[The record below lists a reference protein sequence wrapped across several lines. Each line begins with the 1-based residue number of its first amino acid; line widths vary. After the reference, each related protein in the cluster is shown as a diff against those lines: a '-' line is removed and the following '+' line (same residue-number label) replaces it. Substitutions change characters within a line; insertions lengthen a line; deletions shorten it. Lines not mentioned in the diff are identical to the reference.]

1 MDQKTQKL
9 TFAEKTGYAFGDA
22 ASNLFWMTF
31 IYFQSKF
38 YTDVFFYTPDAALE
52 RSLLEK
58 LAALLL
64 LTRVFDMVFDL
75 FMGVL
80 GDRTRTR
87 WGKFRPYLLWFAVP
101 FGIISTLTFTTP
113 SFSPNGKLIY
123 AYITLCLM
131 MMVYSAINIP
141 YSALMG
147 VISPDSQER
156 TSVASYRFAFAFGA
170 GLVVQYSTLYLV
182 DYFGRVK
189 PEMGGVLL
197 AAAKAHGYQLTM
209 GIYAVAATALFF
221 LTFALTK
228 ERVQPAQDES
238 STKNDMKDLIIFMSR
253 LFIYSLIII
262 GTIYIMKISHMR
274 ILYVILVFLSYILI
288 FLFMRRR
295 DQQVKKESSLK
306 KDLKNLATNVP
317 WLILFFTGTLTVCS
331 VAIRSGAIL
340 YYFQYYVGNEKLAA
354 SFMVAGTLL
363 SLLGTIAIQHVT
375 RFAGRKVTYI
385 GLAALGSVFLV
396 VSYWVRPEQIALMF
410 VFQVLYSAVTGPTS
424 AVLWAMFADSA
435 DYSEWRTGRRATGV
449 IFSAAGMSTKLGWA
463 IGGPITVWMLASFGY
478 QASVAQTP
486 HALHGILLLFT
497 VIPASGFLLTGL
509 GMIFYPL
516 NEARMKKIQGEL
528 QARQAIGESVHTA

>member
-1 MDQKTQKL
+1 MNPQTQKL
-9 TFAEKTGYAFGDA
+9 TFFEKTGYAFGDA

-31 IYFQSKF
+31 IYFQTYF

-64 LTRVFDMVFDL
+64 LTRILDMAFDL
-75 FMGVL
+75 SMGVMS
-80 GDRTRTR
+80 DRTRTR

-113 SFSPNGKLIY
+113 NFSPNGKLIY

-156 TSVASYRFAFAFGA
+156 TSASSYRFAFAFGA
-170 GLVVQYSTLYLV
+170 GLVVQYSTLFLV
-182 DYFGRVK
+182 NHFGKIK
-189 PEMGGVLL
+189 PEMGGMLL
-197 AAAKAHGYQLTM
+197 ATAKAHGFQLTM
-209 GIYAVAATALFF
+209 GIYAIAATALFF

-228 ERVQPAQDES
+228 ERVQPAPQ
-238 STKNDMKDLIIFMSR
+238 K
-253 LFIYSLIII
+253 
-262 GTIYIMKISHMR
+262 
-274 ILYVILVFLSYILI
+274 
-288 FLFMRRR
+288 
-295 DQQVKKESSLK
+295 SSLGQ
-306 KDLKNLATNVP
+306 DLADLATNIP
-317 WLILFFTGTLTVCS
+317 WLILFGVGTLTVCS

-340 YYFQYYVGNEKLAA
+340 YYFQYYVSKSDFYLFKFFVGDHIFIFGLGQYRHTFHIGPYIQYHAAGIELAGA
-354 SFMVAGTLL
+354 FMVAGTLL
-363 SLLGTIAIQHVT
+363 SLLGSIAIQHVT
-375 RFAGRKVTYI
+375 KFAGRKATYI
-385 GLAALGSVFLV
+385 GLAVLGSIFLV
-396 VSYWVRPEQIALMF
+396 VSFWVRPEQIALMF

-435 DYSEWRTGRRATGV
+435 DYSEWRTGRRATGLV
-449 IFSAAGMSTKLGWA
+449 FSAAGMSNKLGWA
-463 IGGPITVWMLASFGY
+463 IGGPVTVWLLAVFGY

-497 VIPASGFLLTGL
+497 VIPAVGFLLTGL

-516 NEARMKKIQGEL
+516 NEARMKKMQGEL
-528 QARQAIGESVHTA
+528 QARQGATDAVSLP

>member
-1 MDQKTQKL
+1 MNLKAQKL
-9 TFAEKTGYAFGDA
+9 TFVEKTGYAFGDA

-58 LAALLL
+58 LAVLLL
-64 LTRVFDMVFDL
+64 LTRILDMGFDL

-101 FGIISTLTFTTP
+101 FGIISVLTFTTP

-156 TSVASYRFAFAFGA
+156 TSVSSYRFAFAFGA

-189 PEMGGVLL
+189 PEMSGMLL

-221 LTFALTK
+221 LTFALTR
-228 ERVQPAQDES
+228 ERVQPFHEKSTLKQD
-238 STKNDMKDLIIFMSR
+238 L
-253 LFIYSLIII
+253 
-262 GTIYIMKISHMR
+262 
-274 ILYVILVFLSYILI
+274 
-288 FLFMRRR
+288 R
-295 DQQVKKESSLK
+295 D
-306 KDLKNLATNVP
+306 LATNLP
-317 WLILFFTGTLTVCS
+317 WLILFGMGTLTVCA

-354 SFMVAGTLL
+354 AFMVTGTLM
-363 SLLGTIAIQHVT
+363 SLLGTVLIQYVT
-375 RFAGRKVTYI
+375 QFAGRKATYI
-385 GLAALGSVFLV
+385 GLATLGALFLV
-396 VSYWVRPEQIALMF
+396 VSYWVRPEQVALIF
-410 VFQVLYSAVTGPTS
+410 VFQLLYCAVTGPTS

-435 DYSEWRTGRRATGV
+435 DYSEWRTGRRATGLV
-449 IFSAAGMSTKLGWA
+449 FSAAGMSNKLGWA
-463 IGGPITVWMLASFGY
+463 IGGPVIMWLLAIFGY
-478 QASVAQTP
+478 RAGVAQTP
-486 HALHGILLLFT
+486 YALHGILLLFT
-497 VIPASGFLLTGL
+497 VIPAVAFLLTGVGL
-509 GMIFYPL
+509 LFYPL
-516 NEARMKKIQGEL
+516 NEARMKKMQGEL
-528 QARQAIGESVHTA
+528 QARQAKGEAMESA

>member
-1 MDQKTQKL
+1 MAVENQKL

-52 RSLLEK
+52 DRLLKK
-58 LAALLL
+58 LAVLLL
-64 LTRVFDMVFDL
+64 LTRVFDMAFDL
-75 FMGVL
+75 LMGVL
-80 GDRTRTR
+80 GDRTKTR
-87 WGKFRPYLLWFAVP
+87 WGKFRPYLLWFAIP

-113 SFSPNGKLIY
+113 GFSPNGKLIY

-156 TSVASYRFAFAFGA
+156 TSAASYRFAFAFGA
-170 GLVVQYSTLYLV
+170 GMIVQYSTLYLV
-182 DYFGRVK
+182 DYFGHVRQK
-189 PEMGGVLL
+189 MSGMAL
-197 AAAKAHGYQLTM
+197 ATAEAHGYQLTM
-209 GIYAVAATALFF
+209 GLYAVAATALFF

-228 ERVQPAQDES
+228 ERIQPAAQKTS
-238 STKNDMKDLIIFMSR
+238 LGRDLF
-253 LFIYSLIII
+253 
-262 GTIYIMKISHMR
+262 
-274 ILYVILVFLSYILI
+274 
-288 FLFMRRR
+288 
-295 DQQVKKESSLK
+295 D
-306 KDLKNLATNVP
+306 LATNVP

-354 SFMVAGTLL
+354 TFMVAGTLL
-363 SLLGTIAIQHVT
+363 SLLGSLAIQHVT
-375 RFAGRKVTYI
+375 KFAGRKATYI
-385 GLAALGSVFLV
+385 GLAVLGSVFLV

-410 VFQVLYSAVTGPTS
+410 VFQILYSAVTGPTS

-435 DYSEWRTGRRATGV
+435 DYSEWRTGRRATGLV
-449 IFSAAGMSTKLGWA
+449 FSAAGMSNKLGWA
-463 IGGPITVWMLASFGY
+463 IGGPVAVWLLANFGY

-486 HALHGILLLFT
+486 HALHGILLLFS
-497 VIPASGFLLTGL
+497 VIPAVGFLLTGL

-516 NEARMKKIQGEL
+516 NEARMKKMQGEL
-528 QARQAIGESVHTA
+528 QARQAGEGSDHLGLGAAILDIEQRLL

>member
-1 MDQKTQKL
+1 MEAKTQKL
-9 TFAEKTGYAFGDA
+9 TFAEKTGYALGDA

-31 IYFQSKF
+31 IYFQGKF

-52 RSLLEK
+52 RKLLQK

-64 LTRVFDMVFDL
+64 LTRFLDMAFDL
-75 FMGVL
+75 SMGVL
-80 GDRTRTR
+80 GDRTKTR
-87 WGKFRPYLLWFAVP
+87 WGKFRPYLLWFAIP
-101 FGIISTLTFTTP
+101 FGIISVLTFTTP
-113 SFSPNGKLIY
+113 GFSPNGKLIY

-156 TSVASYRFAFAFGA
+156 TSASSYRFAFAFGA

-197 AAAKAHGYQLTM
+197 AAAKAHGYQITM

-228 ERVQPAQDES
+228 ERVQPAPQKTS
-238 STKNDMKDLIIFMSR
+238 LGRDLSD
-253 LFIYSLIII
+253 
-262 GTIYIMKISHMR
+262 
-274 ILYVILVFLSYILI
+274 LVS
-288 FLFMRRR
+288 
-295 DQQVKKESSLK
+295 
-306 KDLKNLATNVP
+306 NGP
-317 WLILFFTGTLTVCS
+317 WLILFFVGTLTVCS

-354 SFMVAGTLL
+354 SFMVAGTLM
-363 SLLGTIAIQHVT
+363 SLLGTIVIQHVT
-375 RFAGRKVTYI
+375 KFAGRKATYI
-385 GLAALGSVFLV
+385 GLAVLGSVFLV
-396 VSYWVRPEQIALMF
+396 VSYWVRPEQVMLMF

-435 DYSEWRTGRRATGV
+435 DYSEWRTGRRATGLV
-449 IFSAAGMSTKLGWA
+449 FSAAGMSNKLGWA
-463 IGGPITVWMLASFGY
+463 IGGPVAVWLLAQFGY

-486 HALHGILLLFT
+486 HALQGILLLFT
-497 VIPASGFLLTGL
+497 VIPAAGFLLTGL
-509 GMIFYPL
+509 GLVFYPL
-516 NEARMKKIQGEL
+516 NEARMKKLQGEL
-528 QARQAIGESVHTA
+528 QVRQAKGEAVAIP

>member
-1 MDQKTQKL
+1 MKPGTQKL

-52 RSLLEK
+52 RTLLQK
-58 LAALLL
+58 LAVLLL
-64 LTRVFDMVFDL
+64 LTRVFDMGFDL

-101 FGIISTLTFTTP
+101 FGIISVLTFTTP

-147 VISPDSQER
+147 VISADSQER
-156 TSVASYRFAFAFGA
+156 TSVSSYRFAFAFSA

-189 PEMGGVLL
+189 PEMGGMLL

-209 GIYAVAATALFF
+209 GIYAIAAVALFF
-221 LTFALTK
+221 LTFALTR
-228 ERVQPAQDES
+228 ERVQPIQEKSSLRQDL
-238 STKNDMKDLIIFMSR
+238 KDL
-253 LFIYSLIII
+253 
-262 GTIYIMKISHMR
+262 T
-274 ILYVILVFLSYILI
+274 
-288 FLFMRRR
+288 
-295 DQQVKKESSLK
+295 
-306 KDLKNLATNVP
+306 TNAP
-317 WLILFFTGTLTVCS
+317 WLILFVMGTVTVCS

-363 SLLGTIAIQHVT
+363 SLLGTVFIQYVT
-375 RFAGRKVTYI
+375 RVAGRKATYI
-385 GLAALGSVFLV
+385 GCVLLATIFLV
-396 VSYWVRPEQIALMF
+396 LSYWVRPEQVALMF
-410 VFQVLYSAVTGPTS
+410 AFQVLYSATTGPTS

-435 DYSEWRTGRRATGV
+435 YYSEWRTGRRATGLV
-449 IFSAAGMSTKLGWA
+449 FSAAGMSNKLGWA
-463 IGGPITVWMLASFGY
+463 IGGPVAVWLLAQFGY

-486 HALHGILLLFT
+486 QALHAILLLFAI
-497 VIPASGFLLTGL
+497 IPAAGFLLTGVGL
-509 GMIFYPL
+509 LFYPL

-528 QARQAIGESVHTA
+528 RERQAKAEAVALP

>member
-1 MDQKTQKL
+1 MNSKTQKL
-9 TFAEKTGYAFGDA
+9 TFFEKTGYAFGDA

-52 RSLLEK
+52 DRLLKK
-58 LAALLL
+58 LAILLL
-64 LTRVFDMVFDL
+64 LTRFFDMGFDL
-75 FMGVL
+75 FMGIL
-80 GDRTRTR
+80 SDRTRTR
-87 WGKFRPYLLWFAVP
+87 WGKFRPYLLWFAIP
-101 FGIISTLTFTTP
+101 FGIISFLTFTTP
-113 SFSPNGKLIY
+113 GFSPNGKLIY

-156 TSVASYRFAFAFGA
+156 TSVSSYRFAFAFGA
-170 GLVVQYSTLYLV
+170 GMIVQYSTLYLV

-197 AAAKAHGYQLTM
+197 ATAKAHGYQLTM
-209 GIYAVAATALFF
+209 GIYAIAATALFF

-228 ERVQPAQDES
+228 ERIQPAPQKTS
-238 STKNDMKDLIIFMSR
+238 VGRDLS
-253 LFIYSLIII
+253 
-262 GTIYIMKISHMR
+262 
-274 ILYVILVFLSYILI
+274 
-288 FLFMRRR
+288 
-295 DQQVKKESSLK
+295 D
-306 KDLKNLATNVP
+306 LATNLP

-331 VAIRSGAIL
+331 VAIRSMAIL
-340 YYFQYYVGNEKLAA
+340 YYFQYYVGNEKLSAA
-354 SFMVAGTLL
+354 FMVSGALL

-375 RFAGRKVTYI
+375 KFAGRKATYI
-385 GLAALGSVFLV
+385 GLAVLGSIFLV
-396 VSYWVRPEQIALMF
+396 VSYRVRPEQIALMF

-435 DYSEWRTGRRATGV
+435 DYSEWRTGRRATGL
-449 IFSAAGMSTKLGWA
+449 IFSAAGMSNKLGWA
-463 IGGPITVWMLASFGY
+463 IGGPVAVWLLANFGY

-497 VIPASGFLLTGL
+497 VIPAAGFLLTGL

-516 NEARMKKIQGEL
+516 NEARMKKMQGEL
-528 QARQAIGESVHTA
+528 QVRQAKGEAAASA

>member
-1 MDQKTQKL
+1 
-9 TFAEKTGYAFGDA
+9 
-22 ASNLFWMTF
+22 MTF

-52 RSLLEK
+52 RTLLEK

-64 LTRVFDMVFDL
+64 LTRVFDMGFDL
-75 FMGVL
+75 FMGVV

-101 FGIISTLTFTTP
+101 FGIISVMTFTTP
-113 SFSPNGKLIY
+113 GFSPNGKLIY

-156 TSVASYRFAFAFGA
+156 TSVSSYRFAFAFGA
-170 GLVVQYSTLYLV
+170 GLIVQYSTLYLV

-221 LTFALTK
+221 LTFALTR
-228 ERVQPAQDES
+228 ERVQPAAQKTS
-238 STKNDMKDLIIFMSR
+238 LVRDLM
-253 LFIYSLIII
+253 
-262 GTIYIMKISHMR
+262 
-274 ILYVILVFLSYILI
+274 
-288 FLFMRRR
+288 
-295 DQQVKKESSLK
+295 
-306 KDLKNLATNVP
+306 DLGSNVP
-317 WLILFFTGTLTVCS
+317 WLILFFTGTLTVCA

-375 RFAGRKVTYI
+375 KFAGRKVTYI

-396 VSYWVRPEQIALMF
+396 VSYWVRPEQVALMF

-435 DYSEWRTGRRATGV
+435 DYSEWRTGRRATGLV
-449 IFSAAGMSTKLGWA
+449 FSAAGMSNKLGWA
-463 IGGPITVWMLASFGY
+463 IGGPVTVWLLAMFGY

-497 VIPASGFLLTGL
+497 VIPAAGFLLTGL
-509 GMIFYPL
+509 GMILYPL
-516 NEARMKKIQGEL
+516 NEARMKKLQGEL
-528 QARQAIGESVHTA
+528 QARQADNQAVLA

>member
-1 MDQKTQKL
+1 MNSKNQKL
-9 TFAEKTGYAFGDA
+9 TFVEKTGYAFGDA

-52 RSLLEK
+52 RSLLQK

-64 LTRVFDMVFDL
+64 LTRFLDMAFDL
-75 FMGVL
+75 SMGVL
-80 GDRTRTR
+80 GDRTKTR

-113 SFSPNGKLIY
+113 AFSPNGKLIY

-141 YSALMG
+141 YSALLG

-156 TSVASYRFAFAFGA
+156 TSASSYRFAFAFGA

-189 PEMGGVLL
+189 PDMSGVILS
-197 AAAKAHGYQLTM
+197 AAKAHGYQLTM
-209 GIYAVAATALFF
+209 GIYAIAAAALFF

-228 ERVQPAQDES
+228 ERVQPIQEK
-238 STKNDMKDLIIFMSR
+238 ST
-253 LFIYSLIII
+253 
-262 GTIYIMKISHMR
+262 
-274 ILYVILVFLSYILI
+274 LS
-288 FLFMRRR
+288 
-295 DQQVKKESSLK
+295 Q
-306 KDLKNLATNVP
+306 DLKDLATNVP
-317 WLILFFTGTLTVCS
+317 WLILFGMGTLTVCA
-331 VAIRSGAIL
+331 VAIRGGAIL

-354 SFMVAGTLL
+354 TFMVAGTLM
-363 SLLGTIAIQHVT
+363 SLLGTIVIQHVT
-375 RFAGRKVTYI
+375 RFAGRKATYI
-385 GLAALGSVFLV
+385 GLAVLGALFLA
-396 VSYWVRPEQIALMF
+396 VSYWVRPEQVMLMF
-410 VFQVLYSAVTGPTS
+410 AFQVLYSAVTGPTS

-435 DYSEWRTGRRATGV
+435 DYSEWRTGRRATGLV
-449 IFSAAGMSTKLGWA
+449 FSAAGMSNKLGWA
-463 IGGPITVWMLASFGY
+463 IGGPVTVWMLAQFGY

-497 VIPASGFLLTGL
+497 FIPAVGFLLTGL

-516 NEARMKKIQGEL
+516 NEARMKKMQGEL
-528 QARQAIGESVHTA
+528 QLRQVKGGAAVSA

>member
-1 MDQKTQKL
+1 MNSRTQKL
-9 TFAEKTGYAFGDA
+9 TFFEKTGYAFGDA

-52 RSLLEK
+52 RSLLQK
-58 LAALLL
+58 LAVLLL
-64 LTRVFDMVFDL
+64 LTRVLDMGFDL
-75 FMGVL
+75 FMGVM
-80 GDRTRTR
+80 GDRTKTR

-101 FGIISTLTFTTP
+101 FGIISVLTFTTP

-131 MMVYSAINIP
+131 MIVYSAINIP

-156 TSVASYRFAFAFGA
+156 TSASSYRFAFAYGA
-170 GLVVQYSTLYLV
+170 GLVVQFSTLYLV

-209 GIYAVAATALFF
+209 GLYAVAATALFF

-228 ERVQPAQDES
+228 ERIQPAPQNTS
-238 STKNDMKDLIIFMSR
+238 LGRDLS
-253 LFIYSLIII
+253 
-262 GTIYIMKISHMR
+262 
-274 ILYVILVFLSYILI
+274 
-288 FLFMRRR
+288 
-295 DQQVKKESSLK
+295 D
-306 KDLKNLATNVP
+306 LATNLP

-340 YYFQYYVGNEKLAA
+340 YYFQYYVGNEKLSVA
-354 SFMVAGTLL
+354 FMVAGTLL
-363 SLLGTIAIQHVT
+363 ALLGSIAIQHVT
-375 RFAGRKVTYI
+375 KFAGRKATYI
-385 GLAALGSVFLV
+385 GLAVMGAIFLV

-435 DYSEWRTGRRATGV
+435 DYSEWRTGRRATGL
-449 IFSAAGMSTKLGWA
+449 IFSAAGMSNKLGWA
-463 IGGPITVWMLASFGY
+463 IGGPVAVWLLASFGY
-478 QASVAQTP
+478 QAGVAQTP

-497 VIPASGFLLTGL
+497 VIPAAGFLLTGL

-516 NEARMKKIQGEL
+516 NEARMKKMQGEL
-528 QARQAIGESVHTA
+528 QVRQAKGEAAASA

>member
-1 MDQKTQKL
+1 MKQETQKL
-9 TFAEKTGYAFGDA
+9 TFVEKTGYAFGDA

-52 RSLLEK
+52 RTMLEK
-58 LAALLL
+58 LAVLLL
-64 LTRVFDMVFDL
+64 LTRFLDMGFDL
-75 FMGVL
+75 FMGVM

-101 FGIISTLTFTTP
+101 FGIISVLTFTTP

-123 AYITLCLM
+123 AYVTLCLM

-156 TSVASYRFAFAFGA
+156 TSVSSYRFAFAFGA

-221 LTFALTK
+221 LTFALTR
-228 ERVQPAQDES
+228 ERVQPFHEKSTLRQD
-238 STKNDMKDLIIFMSR
+238 L
-253 LFIYSLIII
+253 
-262 GTIYIMKISHMR
+262 
-274 ILYVILVFLSYILI
+274 
-288 FLFMRRR
+288 R
-295 DQQVKKESSLK
+295 D
-306 KDLKNLATNVP
+306 LATNLP
-317 WLILFFTGTLTVCS
+317 WLILFGMGTLTVCA

-354 SFMVAGTLL
+354 TFMVAGTLM
-363 SLLGTIAIQHVT
+363 SLLGTVLIQYVT
-375 RFAGRKVTYI
+375 RFAGRKATYI
-385 GLAALGSVFLV
+385 GLASLGALFLV
-396 VSYWVRPEQIALMF
+396 VSYWVRPEQVALVF
-410 VFQVLYSAVTGPTS
+410 VFQLLYCIVTGPTS

-435 DYSEWRTGRRATGV
+435 DYSEWRTGRRATGLV
-449 IFSAAGMSTKLGWA
+449 FSAAGMSNKLGWA
-463 IGGPITVWMLASFGY
+463 IGGPVIMWLLAIYGY
-478 QASVAQTP
+478 RAGVTQTP

-497 VIPASGFLLTGL
+497 VIPAAAFLLTGVGL
-509 GMIFYPL
+509 LFYPL
-516 NEARMKKIQGEL
+516 NEARMKKLQGEL
-528 QARQAIGESVHTA
+528 QARQAKA